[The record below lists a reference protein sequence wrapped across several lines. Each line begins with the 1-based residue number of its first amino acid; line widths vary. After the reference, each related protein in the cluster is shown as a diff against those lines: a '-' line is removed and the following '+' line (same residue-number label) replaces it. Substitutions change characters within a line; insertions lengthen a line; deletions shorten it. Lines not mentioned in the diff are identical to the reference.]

1 MLDYDELIDHLCE
14 KGVTFNLVSKD
25 DAKHFLSEHNYYV
38 KLTSY
43 RFNYPKNKNEEY
55 VGLDFF
61 HLKELSTIDMHL
73 KFIILKACLNIEHS
87 IRINLLNDITQQQF
101 DEYELVDKFNR
112 KYPKALKRVKE
123 RKDTSY
129 CRALLNKYQHPHY
142 PVWVL
147 FEVLPFG
154 DLIKFYEFYSK
165 DFNKLSLDYRLLYDV
180 SHIRNACAHSNCLIH
195 DLGNKQNTPK
205 QNIRK
210 HLIDHLDIGKS
221 SINNKLQNQSIH
233 DFIAV
238 LYVLDRI
245 TKSEEIKFHRLKD
258 LNDFFEGRMLRS
270 KEYFQNN
277 NLITSSYQFV
287 KKVLDYY
294 LGYSTMS
301 V

>member
-1 MLDYDELIDHLCE
+1 M
-14 KGVTFNLVSKD
+14 
-25 DAKHFLSEHNYYV
+25 
-38 KLTSY
+38 
-43 RFNYPKNKNEEY
+43 
-55 VGLDFF
+55 
-61 HLKELSTIDMHL
+61 
-73 KFIILKACLNIEHS
+73 
-87 IRINLLNDITQQQF
+87 
-101 DEYELVDKFNR
+101 
-112 KYPKALKRVKE
+112 
-123 RKDTSY
+123 
-129 CRALLNKYQHPHY
+129 
-142 PVWVL
+142 
-147 FEVLPFG
+147 
-154 DLIKFYEFYSK
+154 
-165 DFNKLSLDYRLLYDV
+165 DYRLLYDV

-277 NLITSSYQFV
+277 NLITSSY
-287 KKVLDYY
+287 
-294 LGYSTMS
+294 
-301 V
+301 